1 MKFSV
6 TWNCLIREDRELVT
20 SGSVNT
26 VEAEFAFDGSWAG
39 YDRVAVFKNGE
50 EVREVVLGE
59 EGRCAVPWEV
69 LEKSGF
75 LTVGVYGIREEMRIA
90 TIYSAPL
97 PIAPGAGAAPPG
109 REPTPGLYMRL
120 KKSIGDLSAL
130 ETEGKADLVSAINEV
145 FETGGQGGGAAVRS
159 GDITRVR
166 LLTPSAYHALKE
178 KEPHTLYLLRGEGG
192 TAPAEG
198 ETAASRGA
206 ATRPP
211 RRKAAKSGAPAS
223 RTAATRPSGGKTAGD
238 EPAGGTLLRAFD
250 IRSIRVL
257 DRGEY
262 EALPVRDPATLYF
275 IRG

>member
-6 TWNCLIREDRELVT
+6 TWNCLIREDKELIT

-120 KKSIGDLSAL
+120 KKSVGDLSDL
-130 ETEGKADLVSAINEV
+130 ETDDKSDLVSAINEV

-159 GDITRVR
+159 GDITQIR
-166 LLTPSAYHALKE
+166 LLTPSAYHALKG
-178 KEPHTLYLLRGEGG
+178 KEPRTLYLLREEGG
-192 TAPAEG
+192 AAPTAGEAAPVSAERRLECAVAGEIGQAEG
-198 ETAASRGA
+198 G
-206 ATRPP
+206 
-211 RRKAAKSGAPAS
+211 
-223 RTAATRPSGGKTAGD
+223 
-238 EPAGGTLLRAFD
+238 LIRAFD

-262 EALPVRDPATLYF
+262 EALPVREPATLYF

>member
-6 TWNCLIREDRELVT
+6 TWNRLIREDQELVT

-26 VEAEFAFDGSWAG
+26 VEAEFAFDEAWAG
-39 YDRVAVFKNGE
+39 YDRVAVFKNGDE
-50 EVREVVLGE
+50 IREVVLDE

-130 ETEGKADLVSAINEV
+130 ETDDRSDLVSAINEV
-145 FETGGQGGGAAVRS
+145 FETGGQGGGTAVRS
-159 GDITRVR
+159 GDITQVR
-166 LLTPSAYHALKE
+166 LLTPSAYRALKE
-178 KEPHTLYLLRGEGG
+178 KEPRTLYLLRGESG
-192 TAPAEG
+192 TAPADG
-198 ETAASRGA
+198 RA
-206 ATRPP
+206 
-211 RRKAAKSGAPAS
+211 APAS
-223 RTAATRPSGGKTAGD
+223 AARDPERAAAESG
-238 EPAGGTLLRAFD
+238 PAEGELIRAFD
-250 IRSIRVL
+250 VRSIRVL

-262 EALPVRDPATLYF
+262 EALPVREPATLYF

>member
-6 TWNCLIREDRELVT
+6 TWNCLIREDQELVT

-26 VEAEFAFDGSWAG
+26 VEAEFSFDEAWAG
-39 YDRVAVFKNGE
+39 YDRVAVFKNGD

-97 PIAPGAGAAPPG
+97 PVAPGAGAAPPG
-109 REPTPGLYMRL
+109 REPTPGIYMRL
-120 KKSIGDLSAL
+120 KKSIGDLSDL
-130 ETEGKADLVSAINEV
+130 ETDGKTDLVSAINEV

-159 GDITRVR
+159 GDITQIR

-178 KEPHTLYLLRGEGG
+178 KESGTLYLLRGESG
-192 TAPAEG
+192 TAPAESG
-198 ETAASRGA
+198 ETA
-206 ATRPP
+206 P
-211 RRKAAKSGAPAS
+211 
-223 RTAATRPSGGKTAGD
+223 RTAATRPVCAAAG
-238 EPAGGTLLRAFD
+238 ENGPAEGELVRAFD
-250 IRSIRVL
+250 IRAIRVL

-262 EALPVRDPATLYF
+262 EALPVREPATLYF